1 MSGQSLHKTNNP
13 DPQKVVTK
21 AVIRGSEQLGL
32 TARVLAGVLGLS
44 EPSISRMKRGE
55 FALEPETKAFELG
68 LLFVRLFR
76 SLDAIA
82 GGDATVAKSWL
93 SNPNTALEARPVDM
107 IQTIP
112 GLVDVIRY
120 LDARRALV

>member
-1 MSGQSLHKTNNP
+1 MASQTLHKTDNP
-13 DPQKVVTK
+13 APQKVVTK
-21 AVIRGSEQLGL
+21 AVIRGSEHLGL